1 MLPTM
6 KRGLHIDTGPSALI
20 MLLVFPIA
28 LAVAGWRWLRS

>member
-6 KRGLHIDTGPSALI
+6 KRGMHIDTGPSVLI
-20 MLLVFPIA
+20 MLLALPFV